1 MDLFSFIEKDKIIV
15 FLPERVNEQNATG
28 VKNDLLSIISS
39 HDNLIPVINCKNLT
53 YISSSGL
60 RGLLIVQQEYN
71 KDKITLSNVGK
82 DVYEIL
88 EMTGFVNIFHVSRDV
103 KSLDISGCDKIAVG
117 INGSF
122 YDMKNGIMVKVF
134 SEDVTLEEA
143 EREIEMAKKALI
155 NGIPTPISFTVVKC
169 GESYGVLYEEIEPV
183 TILQKIKQDPHNE
196 MKYIFKVADFVREL
210 HEKEVNPGDMPSI
223 KNRYMDWIDMAGK
236 TLGASRVIGMKDL
249 VNRIDDKHTFL
260 HGDLSLDHVFIVGD
274 ELMVMDMAS
283 CGYGHPIFDLQ
294 ALYASLVAIELD
306 NPGYCKNTFGLD
318 TNRCRNLWRLFINR
332 YLAGEDKVKDDYKA
346 NYKSLNQLLSRY
358 YILKEQIL
366 DALQRRAR

>member
-1 MDLFSFIEKDKIIV
+1 MDLFFSVEKDKIIV
-15 FLPERVNEQNATG
+15 FLPERINEDNAVA
-28 VKNDLLSIISS
+28 VKNDLMSIVSS
-39 HDNLIPVINCKNLT
+39 RDNLIPVINCKNLK
-53 YISSSGL
+53 YISSFGL
-60 RGLLIVQQEYN
+60 RSLLSVQKEYS

-82 DVYEIL
+82 EVNEIL
-88 EMTGFVNIFHVSRDV
+88 EMTGFVNIFHVSKAV
-103 KSLDISGCDKIAVG
+103 QSLNLDDCRRIAVG
-117 INGSF
+117 LNGDF
-122 YDMKNGIMVKVF
+122 YDLKNGIMVKVF

-143 EREIEMAKKALI
+143 EHEIEMAKKALI

-183 TILQKIKQDPHNE
+183 TILQKIKQDPDNE

-236 TLGASRVIGMKDL
+236 TLGASRVIGMKEL

-306 NPGYCKNTFGLD
+306 NPGYCKNTLGLD
-318 TNRCRNLWRLFINR
+318 TIRCRNLWRMFINR
-332 YLAGEDKVKDDYKA
+332 YLTGEDKVKDDYKA

>member
-1 MDLFSFIEKDKIIV
+1 ML
-15 FLPERVNEQNATG
+15 
-28 VKNDLLSIISS
+28 
-39 HDNLIPVINCKNLT
+39 
-53 YISSSGL
+53 
-60 RGLLIVQQEYN
+60 
-71 KDKITLSNVGK
+71 
-82 DVYEIL
+82 
-88 EMTGFVNIFHVSRDV
+88 
-103 KSLDISGCDKIAVG
+103 
-117 INGSF
+117 
-122 YDMKNGIMVKVF
+122 KVF

-183 TILQKIKQDPHNE
+183 TILQKIKQDPDNE

-283 CGYGHPIFDLQ
+283 CGYGHPIFDIM
-294 ALYASLVAIELD
+294 S
-306 NPGYCKNTFGLD
+306 FGVL
-318 TNRCRNLWRLFINR
+318 RLFMPHWLPSNLTIRDTARIHLDLIQFNVEICGDC
-332 YLAGEDKVKDDYKA
+332 LSIDILGEK
-346 NYKSLNQLLSRY
+346 
-358 YILKEQIL
+358 IE
-366 DALQRRAR
+366 